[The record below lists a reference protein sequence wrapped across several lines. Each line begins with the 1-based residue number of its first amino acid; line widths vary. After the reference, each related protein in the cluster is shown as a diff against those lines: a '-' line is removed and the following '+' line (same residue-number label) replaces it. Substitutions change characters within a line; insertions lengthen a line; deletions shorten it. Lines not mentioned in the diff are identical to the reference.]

1 MNKRKDK
8 SNRNLKIKKAETNL
22 AFEKERLFQALFL
35 IIITLSIAFK
45 IYKAD
50 YAGIAYDES
59 MTYLNY
65 TDDIQSALTT
75 YTPNNHVLNSIFIHY
90 AHKIFGFYEH
100 YIRIPSLLAG
110 ILFSLSIAY
119 IVYRSIES
127 NLLRIAAFGMVSL
140 VPFVFDY
147 SYLARGYAF
156 TLGGCYAQ
164 IAFVLWLLQHKIR
177 FKYWL
182 MPAFIISLLN
192 FINLGAM
199 LSSVLL
205 LAAFNAAFVLFYSH
219 KIFKDNVPRLKTVI
233 LNGIAIF
240 IFTSVPLFF
249 LYRQL
254 YTKIMTSGTVWK
266 WDKAW
271 KGWSSLAE
279 YMNSLL
285 ITKVFRVRETFGSIL
300 FYIFLLFVT
309 LGIIFYI
316 CKFLAAV
323 KGRTWRKCFHGN
335 IHGNF
340 VLITGLLGL
349 IVFLIYTI
357 VLKKSLGFQRNNAYL
372 IPLVLTCCVIIL
384 DRFGRELKGTSGKT
398 VRVIIVVVVI
408 LITLHNLPNPYRWG
422 GSTFSRPVLRK
433 LRAIDPDKTWNIAF
447 SERKRLFY
455 MGFLYYKQFDYKF
468 NIVKQGK
475 YNVFI
480 CHKNKRPSGAVCL
493 DWNYFK
499 KAGIAVVLNTAL
511 PPDKVALDVKLT
523 EN

>member
-1 MNKRKDK
+1 MNKHRDK
-8 SNRNLKIKKAETNL
+8 SYRTLKTKKAETAF
-22 AFEKERLFQALFL
+22 AFEKEWLFWALFL
-35 IIITLSIAFK
+35 IIIVLSIALK

-50 YAGIAYDES
+50 HAGIIYDES

-100 YIRIPSLLAG
+100 FIRVPSLLAG

-119 IVYRSIES
+119 ILYKSIES
-127 NLLRIAAFGMVSL
+127 DLLRIAALGMISL

-147 SYLARGYAF
+147 SFLARGYAF
-156 TLGGCYAQ
+156 SIGGFYAQ
-164 IAFVLWLLQHKIR
+164 IAFVLWLLEHKIR

-182 MPAFIISLLN
+182 IPAFIISLLN
-192 FINLGAM
+192 FIILGAM

-205 LAAFNAAFVLFYSH
+205 LAAFNAVFVLFYSY
-219 KIFKDNVPRLKTVI
+219 KIFKDNAARLKAVI
-233 LNGIAIF
+233 LNSIAIF

-254 YTKIMTSGTVWK
+254 YTNIMTNSTVWK

-271 KGWSSLAE
+271 KGWSSLTE
-279 YMNSLL
+279 YMNGLL
-285 ITKVFRVRETFGSIL
+285 ITKVFHVHKTFGSIL
-300 FYIFLLFVT
+300 FFIFLLFAV

-316 CKFLAAV
+316 CKFLAALRA
-323 KGRTWRKCFHGN
+323 GTWRRYFHGN

-349 IVFLIYTI
+349 IIFLTYAI

-372 IPLVLTCCVIIL
+372 IPLVLTCCVVIL
-384 DRFGRELKGTSGKT
+384 DRFASKLKGTLGKT
-398 VRVIIVVVVI
+398 VRVIIVVVVF
-408 LITLHNLPNPYRWG
+408 LITLCNLPNPYRWG
-422 GSTFSRPVLRK
+422 GSTFSKPVLRR

-475 YNVFI
+475 YDVFI

-493 DWNYFK
+493 DWNYFE

-511 PPDKVALDVKLT
+511 PADKVALEVKLI

>member
-1 MNKRKDK
+1 MNKHRDK
-8 SNRNLKIKKAETNL
+8 SNRNLKTKKEETPF
-22 AFEKERLFQALFL
+22 AFEKKRLFQALFL
-35 IIITLSIAFK
+35 IIILLSIALK

-59 MTYLNY
+59 LTFQQFSQDVE
-65 TDDIQSALTT
+65 TALTS

-90 AHKIFGFYEH
+90 AHKFFGFYEH
-100 YIRIPSLLAG
+100 FVRIPSLLAG
-110 ILFSLSIAY
+110 IVFSLSIAY
-119 IVYRSIES
+119 IVYKSIES
-127 NLLRIAAFGMVSL
+127 DLLRITAFAMISL

-147 SYLARGYAF
+147 SFLARGYAF
-156 TLGGCYAQ
+156 SFGYCYAQ
-164 IAFVLWLLQHKIR
+164 IAFVLWLLEHKIR

-182 MPAFIISLLN
+182 IPAFIISLLN

-199 LSSVLL
+199 ISTVLM
-205 LAAFNAAFVLFYSH
+205 LAAINAAFVLFYSH
-219 KIFKDNVPRLKTVI
+219 KIFKDNVHRLKTVI
-233 LNGIAIF
+233 LNSIAIF

-254 YTKIMTSGTVWK
+254 YTKIMTNSTVWK
-266 WDKAW
+266 WDKVW
-271 KGWSSLAE
+271 KGWPSLTE
-279 YMNSLL
+279 YMHGLL
-285 ITKVFRVRETFGSIL
+285 ITKVFHVRETFGL
-300 FYIFLLFVT
+300 TLYYIFLFFVI

-316 CKFLAAV
+316 CKLLTAIKA
-323 KGRTWRKCFHGN
+323 GTWRKCYHGN

-340 VLITGLLGL
+340 VMITGLLGL
-349 IVFLIYTI
+349 VIIVIYAT

-384 DRFGRELKGTSGKT
+384 DRFGNTLKGILGKT
-398 VRVIIVVVVI
+398 VRVIIVVVV
-408 LITLHNLPNPYRWG
+408 LLTTLHNLPNPYRWG
-422 GSTFSRPVLRK
+422 GSTFSKPVLQR

-468 NIVKQGK
+468 NTVKQGK
-475 YNVFI
+475 YDVFI

-493 DWNYFK
+493 DWDYFE

-511 PPDKVALDVKLT
+511 PADRVALDVKLI